1 MVQNTLN
8 WAELLDKRKDCIT
21 GATKFPNGS
30 KQIRCSNFQLVKYI
44 SKTIVKKRKVNVIK
58 KIQLLKNKF
67 ILRKLLAAGNNKK
80 VVLIDEGRRNKNS
93 TNHNEKSYET

>member
-8 WAELLDKRKDCIT
+8 WAELLDKRKDCIS

-44 SKTIVKKRKVNVIK
+44 SKTIAKKEK
-58 KIQLLKNKF
+58 LMSLKRFNY
-67 ILRKLLAAGNNKK
+67 LRINL
-80 VVLIDEGRRNKNS
+80 V
-93 TNHNEKSYET
+93 